1 VGREELYAFIACID
15 KYSDKFFTFSKNLSL
30 KKEHKK
36 KSLIMRAFICLALL
50 ILTANAAKMHK
61 TGYVSAAHI
70 NELRKG
76 NTWASLIMELAEMH
90 ML

>member
-1 VGREELYAFIACID
+1 
-15 KYSDKFFTFSKNLSL
+15 
-30 KKEHKK
+30 
-36 KSLIMRAFICLALL
+36 MRAFICLALL

-90 ML
+90 MLAKGPFEDLVVAIQAVITDLEAKT

>member
-1 VGREELYAFIACID
+1 
-15 KYSDKFFTFSKNLSL
+15 
-30 KKEHKK
+30 
-36 KSLIMRAFICLALL
+36 MRAFICLALL
-50 ILTANAAKMHK
+50 ILTANAAKTHK

-90 ML
+90 MLA